1 MSDSE
6 HHTVLASDLTRG
18 SFSHGTTALD
28 IIVPVYKQGSVILK
42 LSSEQGLTQSA
53 RPLEQLQD
61 AAEVKDSY
69 QWLCYLKKYKT
80 QPLQTTWEIVE
91 YDAKNPE
98 IDNFQA
104 PFKFIPSRSRALIMT
119 TP

>member
-1 MSDSE
+1 M
-6 HHTVLASDLTRG
+6 TQ
-18 SFSHGTTALD
+18 TAW
-28 IIVPVYKQGSVILK
+28 
-42 LSSEQGLTQSA
+42 
-53 RPLEQLQD
+53 PLEQLQD

-69 QWLCYLKKYKT
+69 QWCILFKKYKT

-104 PFKFIPSRSRALIMT
+104 SFKFMDSWTAIKEKYQNSQRIYK
-119 TP
+119 